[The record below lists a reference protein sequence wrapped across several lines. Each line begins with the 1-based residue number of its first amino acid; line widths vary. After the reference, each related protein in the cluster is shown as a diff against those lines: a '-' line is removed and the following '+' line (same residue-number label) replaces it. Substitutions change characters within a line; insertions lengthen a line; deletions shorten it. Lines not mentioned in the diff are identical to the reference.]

1 VEFILERS
9 KDKFSLGDCRNLVS
23 TVISTAIRIGGE
35 SYIPLANAIG
45 NVYST
50 KIIACFKIKLPVCS
64 NRKPANIAVIG
75 AG

>member
-1 VEFILERS
+1 VEFILDTS

-23 TVISTAIRIGGE
+23 TVITTAIRIGGE
-35 SYIPLANAIG
+35 SYMPLANAIG

-50 KIIACFKIKLPVCS
+50 KIIARFEIKLPVCS
-64 NRKPANIAVIG
+64 NPKPAHIAVIG